1 MPPHQSPPKP
11 TPPKPT
17 PEKVKEEIERDEE
30 TVSRLVGRKGQKGR
44 KERED
49 KSGRTLQRESAA
61 AKADDVGEGE
71 EEEEG
76 RRRHFQQVRMSKIK
90 GWVEAGRR
98 QASLSFCEK
107 CVTRVC
113 RPKHKAPHNSP

>member
-1 MPPHQSPPKP
+1 MPPHQS
-11 TPPKPT
+11 PPKPT

-98 QASLSFCEK
+98 QASLSFCAK
-107 CVTRVC
+107 CVIRVC
-113 RPKHKAPHNSP
+113 RPKHKTPHNSP